1 MPSPQILPITQPP
14 SSSPLTSRASDANS
28 IMETSSTALDI
39 MLLKEDDEQRT
50 GVLVSPLFEDDKTIA
65 YKPLLPRTSSYASST
80 SSSSS
85 GSNTYKQKRRRVKSE
100 NFLSY
105 LSGDGRHQTIDRDVE
120 NADADR
126 AEKFLLTRFGLKLSK
141 YIRVAFRW
149 IARFLALGCYSLFLL
164 PGFLQVG
171 YYYFSSSQIRR
182 SIPYGDKPRN
192 KLDLYLPKHIDGPK
206 PVVAFITGG
215 AWIIGYKAW
224 GCLLGQQLSERGIIV
239 ACIDYRNFPQGTMS
253 DMIYDASQGISFL
266 CNNIR
271 EFGGDPNRIYL
282 MGQSAGAH
290 IAACT
295 LLEQA
300 MKEVR
305 KVESIS
311 WSVSQIKAYFGL
323 SGGYNLLNLVDYFHS
338 RGLYRS
344 LFLSIMEGEQSLK
357 RFSPEL
363 LILEEPN
370 MGAAVSILPPII
382 LFHGTA
388 DYSIPS
394 DSSKTFAD
402 TLQSVGVKAETF
414 FYEGKTHTDVF
425 VQDPLRGGKDQMFED
440 LVAIIHADDAE
451 ALAKDAVA
459 PPRRR
464 LVPEFMLML
473 ARSSIHCR

>member
-39 MLLKEDDEQRT
+39 MLLKEGDEQRS

-126 AEKFLLTRFGLKLSK
+126 VEKFLLTRFGLKLSK

-149 IARFLALGCYSLFLL
+149 IARFLALGCYSFFLL

-239 ACIDYRNFPQGTMS
+239 ACIDYR
-253 DMIYDASQGISFL
+253 
-266 CNNIR
+266 
-271 EFGGDPNRIYL
+271 
-282 MGQSAGAH
+282 
-290 IAACT
+290 
-295 LLEQA
+295 
-300 MKEVR
+300 
-305 KVESIS
+305 
-311 WSVSQIKAYFGL
+311 
-323 SGGYNLLNLVDYFHS
+323 
-338 RGLYRS
+338 
-344 LFLSIMEGEQSLK
+344 
-357 RFSPEL
+357 EL
-363 LILEEPN
+363 
-370 MGAAVSILPPII
+370 
-382 LFHGTA
+382 
-388 DYSIPS
+388 
-394 DSSKTFAD
+394 
-402 TLQSVGVKAETF
+402 
-414 FYEGKTHTDVF
+414 
-425 VQDPLRGGKDQMFED
+425 
-440 LVAIIHADDAE
+440 
-451 ALAKDAVA
+451 
-459 PPRRR
+459 
-464 LVPEFMLML
+464 
-473 ARSSIHCR
+473 